1 LEVRD
6 SVYGEVTFYFQ
17 PELSVLASI
26 CAFCAVLGAYRAIKN
41 RNEELELTKN
51 GERVAATTDLSPHT
65 VKHQPQWISAADLSQ
80 MMSVESGMV
89 IFQLLTADSLKEMP
103 RRLPGEAAVTLQQL
117 QESLPGRQ

>member
-1 LEVRD
+1 MEVRD

-80 MMSVESGMV
+80 MMSVESGHGYLSIANGRFLERNASKV
-89 IFQLLTADSLKEMP
+89 T
-103 RRLPGEAAVTLQQL
+103 RR
-117 QESLPGRQ
+117 S